1 MFPLNHTT
9 SNLVKQF
16 NNLIDVELVMRL
28 EDSMGRPLKDLR
40 ISVTDRCN
48 FRCTYCMPKEHFDSN
63 YKFLPKEHI
72 ISYEEIILIIKSM
85 LPLGLSKVRI
95 TGGEPLLRKDICSL
109 IAMIRSLDENLDI
122 AMTTNG
128 VLLKNK
134 IKNLK
139 ESGLNRVTVSLDS
152 LDDDLFKEMTDSKY
166 DVKRVLGGIKSA
178 IDAGLEV
185 KINSVIKRNK
195 NENQINKLIKTSI
208 EYDVPVRFI
217 EFMDVGTTNS
227 WELESVVTG
236 KEIRNIIQKEFGPLT
251 KTKPNYYGEV
261 AKQWKMA
268 RHDLDVG
275 FIESIS
281 SPFCGSC
288 TRARISSNGKL
299 FTCLFSEQG
308 YDLLSIIRMQA
319 DEQDLSSLISDIWNK
334 RIDRYSEDRKD
345 VKLKSRP
352 IEMSYIGG

>member
-1 MFPLNHTT
+1 
-9 SNLVKQF
+9 
-16 NNLIDVELVMRL
+16 MRL
-28 EDSMGRPLKDLR
+28 EDSMGRPLRDLR

-63 YKFLPKEHI
+63 YEFLPKGQI
-72 ISYEEIILIIKSM
+72 ISYEEIVLIVKSM

-95 TGGEPLLRKDICSL
+95 TEGEPLLRKDISKL
-109 IAMIRSLDENLDI
+109 VSMIRNLDESLDI

-134 IKNLK
+134 INSLK
-139 ESGLNRVTVSLDS
+139 ESGLDRVTISLDS
-152 LDDDLFKEMTDSKY
+152 LDDELFKEMTDSKFG
-166 DVKRVLGGIKSA
+166 VNQVLEGIKTA
-178 IDAGLEV
+178 IDAGLKV
-185 KINSVIKRNK
+185 KINSVIEKNK
-195 NENQINKLIKTSI
+195 NENQINKLIETSI
-208 EYDVPVRFI
+208 EYNIPVRFI

-227 WELESVVTG
+227 WKLDSVVTG
-236 KEIRNIIQKEFGPLT
+236 KEIREIIQKEFGPLT

-261 AKQWKMA
+261 AKQWKLA
-268 RHDLDVG
+268 RYDLDIG

-308 YDLLSIIRMQA
+308 HDLLSMIRMEA
-319 DEQDLSSLISDIWNK
+319 TEEDLSTIISDIWNK
-334 RIDRYSEDRKD
+334 EKTDIQRKEIAKNRFSD
-345 VKLKSRP
+345 L
-352 IEMSYIGG
+352 

>member
-1 MFPLNHTT
+1 MKNIFD
-9 SNLVKQF
+9 KF
-16 NNLIDVELVMRL
+16 N
-28 EDSMGRPLKDLR
+28 RPVKDLR

-63 YKFLPKEHI
+63 YNFLPKSQI
-72 ISYEEIILIIKSM
+72 ISYEEIILIVKSM

-109 IAMIRSLDENLDI
+109 ISMIRNLDENLDI

-128 VLLKNK
+128 VLLKNR
-134 IKNLK
+134 IESLK
-139 ESGLNRVTVSLDS
+139 ESGLDRVTVSLDAI
-152 LDDDLFKEMTDSKY
+152 DNDLFQEITDSKFE
-166 DVKRVLGGIKSA
+166 VSQVIEGIKSA
-178 IDAGLEV
+178 INCGLEV

-195 NENQINKLIKTSI
+195 NESEINKLIETSI
-208 EYDVPVRFI
+208 EYNIPVRFI

-227 WELESVVTG
+227 WELDSVFTG
-236 KEIRNIIQKEFGPLT
+236 EEIRNIIQKQYGPLT

-268 RHDLDVG
+268 RHDLDIG

-281 SPFCGSC
+281 SPFCGTC

-308 YDLLSIIRMQA
+308 FDLLSLIRMEA
-319 DEQDLSSLISDIWNK
+319 DEQDLSQVISDIWNK
-334 RIDRYSEDRKD
+334 RKDRYSEKRKD
-345 VKLKSRP
+345 STKISNPV
-352 IEMSYIGG
+352 EMSYIGG